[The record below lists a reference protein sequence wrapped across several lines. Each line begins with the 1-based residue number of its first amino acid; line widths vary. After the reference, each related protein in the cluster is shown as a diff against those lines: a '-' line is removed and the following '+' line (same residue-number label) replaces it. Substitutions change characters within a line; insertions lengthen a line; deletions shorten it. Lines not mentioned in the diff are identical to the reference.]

1 MADSHKI
8 KNRVIFTFLAVIL
21 VMITAVI
28 VLAHNNH
35 HILRPGGGND
45 GRWKVE
51 FSSIVEGEKTGS
63 ATSRIKPYYIGTSV
77 YFHVDFVAP
86 GDSIVYNVQVS
97 NLGNLDAKLEDI
109 VYGANSYGNAIKYEI
124 IGIEEGE
131 KLKAGRSKNFKVKV
145 SYVLHSNVA
154 VEFDDEILIAFY
166 FAQD

>member
-1 MADSHKI
+1 M
-8 KNRVIFTFLAVIL
+8 
-21 VMITAVI
+21 
-28 VLAHNNH
+28 
-35 HILRPGGGND
+35 
-45 GRWKVE
+45 
-51 FSSIVEGEKTGS
+51 
-63 ATSRIKPYYIGTSV
+63 
-77 YFHVDFVAP
+77 
-86 GDSIVYNVQVS
+86 S
-97 NLGNLDAKLEDI
+97 NLGNLDAKLKNI